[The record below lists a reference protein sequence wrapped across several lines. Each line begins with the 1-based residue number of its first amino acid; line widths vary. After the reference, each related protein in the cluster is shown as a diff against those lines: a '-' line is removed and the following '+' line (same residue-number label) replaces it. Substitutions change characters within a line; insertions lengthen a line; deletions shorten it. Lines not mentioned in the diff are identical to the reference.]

1 MYEFLSDYP
10 ERSSRFAN
18 MMRGFTSG
26 PSFDL
31 KFVTDFYPWEDHSG
45 GTFVDVSAPPP
56 PSRRNMVTSY
66 SDSIC
71 LSI

>member
-56 PSRRNMVTSY
+56 PPFPSEY
-66 SDSIC
+66 GDF
-71 LSI
+71 LF